1 MIVKVTS
8 VDLRSR
14 QLESVDLDNPRTPSC
29 LYSRSAGEGGRR
41 GRNGRVA
48 IPRLLPRVFFGFLK
62 RFFD

>member
-29 LYSRSAGEGGRR
+29 LSSRSAGEGGGGGGAAASQYRDCR
-41 GRNGRVA
+41 HA
-48 IPRLLPRVFFGFLK
+48 YFSGF
-62 RFFD
+62 